1 MKPNFALSLSFDG
14 IRLLH
19 RAAGGWHLVGEVA
32 ISDPDLAGALAG
44 LLAQGKA
51 LIKRKLRTKLIIPD
65 EQIKYLTIDTP
76 GMDDTA
82 RRAAARIALDGATPY
97 AVDALAFDI
106 SPDGARTHV
115 AAVARETLLEAE
127 AFASEHGF
135 HPVSFVAAAEG
146 SDFLGEPFFGP
157 TAHSKAILASGA
169 EVEPDGVR
177 VVIVEKPV
185 EDDTPAAVV
194 ITEPTPDAPIEPAE
208 PTEPTEPEAAEP
220 ALSETPPESAAMP
233 PQVETEA
240 VQPVA
245 APTSEQGADE
255 PPASADIAQPSAPA
269 PLPEAEA
276 DSTAPAK
283 APAPTEAKSPP
294 PADDTGNAQTPDPD
308 PDADVTTPPL
318 LGFATRRRQDPASTA
333 APARLGGVSRD
344 APPARATPPVSPDM
358 TAPPPK
364 AAPAI
369 NLATPPKSVSDS
381 LRPTLGTVG
390 AAPAD
395 TPVPTQI
402 TAKPAARMGG
412 FLSRRKPITSADDS
426 NATPDAPQNKT
437 AKGGTKTDGET
448 ERMTVFGARAGHV
461 VGGKPRF
468 LGLIL
473 MAILLVFLA
482 GVAAWAAVFM
492 DEGLSKLFQ
501 GRERT
506 LASTLPDDAR
516 DTLAEDVGAT
526 TELPL
531 DEEAIADGVVV
542 AALNDSL
549 SDDGLSAEDAA
560 VLDALRNP
568 LPDPI
573 APEELD
579 AADLEARYA
588 VTGIWPKA
596 PEMVPPADVI
606 DIEDLYITSIDPIS
620 PALDAVALPQLRSLE
635 TDTRPDLVTSPV
647 AAGTSFARGADGRV
661 VATIEGALSPDG
673 FTVFLG
679 RPPAVP
685 PATLARLNVEEEVN
699 PDLSALAQARPRT
712 RPEDLI
718 EQNERATL
726 GGLSRSELASLRP
739 RLRPQAA
746 QERLAEQAAEEA
758 AEQAAIDAA
767 VEDAI
772 DETVVEEQ
780 TPVSPLA
787 AAASLRPETRPRNF
801 ARTVA
806 RAQRAQ
812 PAEPAEPAPQRSA
825 SVAPRT
831 VAPSIPSSA
840 SVTREATVRDAINL
854 RRINLIGVFG
864 TPSDRRALVRLSN
877 GRYQRVEVGDRIDGG
892 RVSAIGDSELRYQK
906 GNRNLILQMPQG

>member
-32 ISDPDLAGALAG
+32 ITDPDLAGALAG

-65 EQIKYLTIDTP
+65 DQIKYLTIDTP
-76 GMDDTA
+76 GMDDAA

-157 TAHSKAILASGA
+157 TAHSRAILASGA
-169 EVEPDGVR
+169 QVEPDGVR

-185 EDDTPAAVV
+185 EDDTPPAVV
-194 ITEPTPDAPIEPAE
+194 VTEPTPDAPAE
-208 PTEPTEPEAAEP
+208 LVEPEAAEP
-220 ALSETPPESAAMP
+220 ALSETPPEAAATP

-240 VQPVA
+240 AQPVP
-245 APTSEQGADE
+245 APTSVQATDE
-255 PPASADIAQPSAPA
+255 PPAPADTAQPSAPA

-276 DSTAPAK
+276 DSAAPAK
-283 APAPTEAKSPP
+283 APAPPDAKSPP
-294 PADDTGNAQTPDPD
+294 PADVTDNEAQTPDHD
-308 PDADVTTPPL
+308 PEADVTTPPL

-344 APPARATPPVSPDM
+344 APVARTTPPVSLDK

-390 AAPAD
+390 AEPAG
-395 TPVPTQI
+395 TPAAAQI

-412 FLSRRKPITSADDS
+412 FLSRRKPTTTSGDS
-426 NATPDAPQNKT
+426 AATRNRT

-448 ERMTVFGARAGHV
+448 ERMTVFGAREGRV

-482 GVAAWAAVFM
+482 GVAAWATVFM

-531 DEEAIADGVVV
+531 DDEAIADGVVV

-560 VLDALRNP
+560 VLDALRDP
-568 LPDPI
+568 LPDPV
-573 APEELD
+573 APEDLD

-588 VTGIWPKA
+588 VTGIWSKA

-620 PALDAVALPQLRSLE
+620 PALDAVALPPLRSLE

-647 AAGTSFARGADGRV
+647 AAGTSFARSADGRV
-661 VATIEGALSPDG
+661 IATIEGALSPDG

-739 RLRPQAA
+739 RLRPQGA
-746 QERLAEQAAEEA
+746 QERLAEQAAEEAAAQA

-780 TPVSPLA
+780 TPASPLA
-787 AAASLRPETRPRNF
+787 AVASLRPETRPRNF

-806 RAQRAQ
+806 RAQ
-812 PAEPAEPAPQRSA
+812 PAEPAEPADPAPQRSA

-864 TPSDRRALVRLSN
+864 TPSNRRALVRLSN